1 MGWFER
7 YALLNY
13 NIKQTQN
20 MFGDRVT
27 IALEAAYAPRIM
39 RARDINHHINSIHGR
54 FAMIY
59 KLLEKQNEN
68 SEKDFKKSATIGMKM
83 SSFRGVQLSYSQNMS
98 KTLQFR
104 MMGRVQL
111 YDDAR
116 PYVFGDLG
124 FQFKFKM

>member
-1 MGWFER
+1 
-7 YALLNY
+7 
-13 NIKQTQN
+13 
-20 MFGDRVT
+20 
-27 IALEAAYAPRIM
+27 
-39 RARDINHHINSIHGR
+39 
-54 FAMIY
+54 MIY

-124 FQFKFKM
+124 FQFKFKMWLKQLFS